1 MRRNL
6 LTLLL
11 GVTMSD
17 FISDEDGFI
26 PDFSEVVAEFN
37 DLTSA
42 DVAAALLENESV
54 RAIVGP
60 FRSISGAPAP
70 FQVLVDSRQLHRAR
84 WVLRES
90 DLTDAELTYLA
101 TGELGRE
108 SD

>member
-1 MRRNL
+1 
-6 LTLLL
+6 
-11 GVTMSD
+11 MSD
-17 FISDEDGFI
+17 FVYDEGEFI
-26 PDFSEVVAEFN
+26 PDFSEVVAEFE

-42 DVAAALLENESV
+42 DVAVALLENENV
-54 RAIVGP
+54 RAMVGP
-60 FRSISGAPAP
+60 FRSISGALAA

-84 WVLRES
+84 WVLQES